1 MSRRFA
7 ARSAAATSRPR
18 SAEAIRAERLPPSSI
33 RWLSW
38 IVVVRVALFC
48 VSSTEVEI
56 SGLGRMPAWITTPS
70 TARNSLVA
78 ADNSGLD
85 VSARSIAAERV
96 KVPTGSVTS
105 VGTNVVEVSR
115 SCDWALR
122 LVLANTVNPNRVRSS
137 NVTAKFLGYIRFS
150 SDEIHVGESAG
161 RHLTDRV
168 AQHAA

>member
-56 SGLGRMPAWITTPS
+56 SGLGKMPAWITAPS
-70 TARNSLVA
+70 TARNSFVA
-78 ADNSGLD
+78 ADNSGLN
-85 VSARSIAAERV
+85 VSARSIAADRV
-96 KVPTGSVTS
+96 KEPDGSLAS
-105 VGTNVVEVSR
+105 AGANVATDSA
-115 SCDWALR
+115 SCICADR
-122 LVLANTVNPNRVRSS
+122 FVLASTENPNKVRSS